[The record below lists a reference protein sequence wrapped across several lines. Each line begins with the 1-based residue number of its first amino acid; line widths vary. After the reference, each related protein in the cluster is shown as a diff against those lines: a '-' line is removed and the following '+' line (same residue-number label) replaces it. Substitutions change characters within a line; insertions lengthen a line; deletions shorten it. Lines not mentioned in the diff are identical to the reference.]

1 MTQYAE
7 WFQEL
12 GNKIFSGMSAHTEPA
27 FTQFY
32 EETDGLENGDMFF
45 IQLAYGFDPEPI
57 TPKHFIR
64 RSPYGN
70 PARYKKQ
77 IKEAAK
83 RGWLEDVGEGQ
94 YILTDKGRKT
104 AERFFAL
111 NENLLT
117 EQESLPEDKIK
128 RITVLLRK
136 IAAQARALPEPAEK
150 WKWGLSWGTRFDRG
164 DSSPPIMQLR
174 RPLIDLFAYREDA
187 HIAAWQPYKVS
198 GQVWEVLTY
207 VWRGEAGTAAELAEQ
222 LSEYR
227 NYDEAAYAAAL
238 KELSGRG
245 WLAKEDGKYVITEEG
260 KRVRQE
266 AEETTDR
273 YFYAAW
279 SALDEAKTKELKGL
293 MKELAQAVAPPEE
306 EPA

>member
-7 WFQEL
+7 WFQDL
-12 GNKIFSGMSAHTEPA
+12 AGKIFAGMSAHTDPA

-32 EETDGLENGDMFF
+32 EETGGLEDGDIFF
-45 IQLAYGFDPEPI
+45 LQLAYGFDPDPI

-70 PARYKKQ
+70 PARYKAQ
-77 IKEAAK
+77 MEGAVE
-83 RGWLEDVGEGQ
+83 RGWLEAIGEGQ
-94 YILTDKGRKT
+94 YILSDKGRET
-104 AERFFAL
+104 AESFFNL
-111 NENLLT
+111 NQKLLT

-128 RITVLLRK
+128 RIAKLLRK
-136 IAAQARALPEPAEK
+136 VADHARALPEPADK
-150 WKWGLSWGTRFDRG
+150 WKWGLSWGSRFDRG
-164 DSSPPIMQLR
+164 DSAPPIMQLR
-174 RPLIDLFAYREDA
+174 RPLIDLYAYREDA
-187 HIAAWQPYKVS
+187 HIAAWQPYSVN

-207 VWRGEAGTAAELAEQ
+207 VWRGEAGTAAELTEQ

-227 NYDEAAYAAAL
+227 DYDEAAYAAAL

-245 WLAKEDGKYVITEEG
+245 WVAKEDGKYVITEEG

-266 AEETTDR
+266 AEDTTDR

-279 SALDEAKTKELKGL
+279 SALDEAETKELKGL
-293 MKELAQAVAPPEE
+293 MKKLAHAVAPPEDE
-306 EPA
+306 SA